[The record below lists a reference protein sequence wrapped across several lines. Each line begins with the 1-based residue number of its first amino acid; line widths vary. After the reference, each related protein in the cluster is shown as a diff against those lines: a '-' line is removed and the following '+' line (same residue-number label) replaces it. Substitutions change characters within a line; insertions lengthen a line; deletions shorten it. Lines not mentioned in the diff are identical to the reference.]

1 MGALA
6 DSVVLAH
13 IAWSLIH
20 FLWQGALV
28 GLVYLGV
35 RRALRNATP
44 QTRYLLALGT
54 LLVLMLLPLCTF
66 LWLGGSHVDNTGARL
81 ALPTQVLVMS
91 AASAP
96 LGLAVPPVQQAIPY
110 LSWVV
115 WFWLAGVACMGAR
128 ACWGWTQAAKLRPV
142 MISAPHPWQAL
153 LNALQ
158 EKMRMQ
164 RAIQLLASARVQAPL
179 VIGWLKPVILIPP
192 SAVIGLDWRQAE
204 MILAHE
210 LAHIRRHDY
219 LFNLLQI
226 MVEAL
231 LFYHPVVHW
240 ISRDAR
246 NEREFCCDDAVM
258 QTCGDR
264 LSYIKALA
272 ELAQHR
278 LHASAALAASGGA
291 LWHRAYRIAYR
302 IEPIGR
308 LPVWTALLALLAAVS
323 ATALLVHPQR
333 TAEHI
338 VMHTSAVA
346 RPMAV
351 AGAPVPVVRN
361 LQVVALKDSA
371 LRVVL
376 PPTRIAPSAS
386 GVQFAFA
393 SAIALSSQS
402 VTPLATA
409 LPMQLAAVSVP
420 AAPAITVVAPHP
432 LPQPEYPYAAL
443 RDGLGGTVQV
453 SFRVGAS
460 GQVADIRTQM
470 ISGPAILASTARA
483 ALENWQF
490 QPVRINGKTVMPQV
504 NLEFVFS
511 ADPDSKAAGNC
522 SMVTGS
528 HVCHSFR
535 ISLRNVTSGVPDG
548 GSEVMGEQSQRVKL
562 AVVENAQGTFC
573 RPQDSCF
580 FAASR
585 PGRNHEQRIRDEFRM
600 LSQGF
605 IPAGG
610 SF

>member
-1 MGALA
+1 MGVPAE
-6 DSVVLAH
+6 SVILQH
-13 IAWSLIH
+13 LAWSLIH
-20 FLWQGALV
+20 ALWQGALV

-35 RRALRNATP
+35 RRALRNAKP
-44 QTRYLLALGT
+44 QARYLLALGT

-66 LWLGGSHVDNTGARL
+66 LWLGGSHMDNTAARL
-81 ALPTQVLVMS
+81 ALPNQVFEIS

-96 LGLAVPPVQQAIPY
+96 SGLAIPPAQQAIPY

-115 WFWLAGVACMGAR
+115 WLWLAGVVCMCAR
-128 ACWGWTQAAKLRPV
+128 ALRGWMQAANLRPV
-142 MISAPHPWQAL
+142 ATSAPHPWQAL

-158 EKMRMQ
+158 EKMQIQ
-164 RAIQLLASARVQAPL
+164 RAIQLLASARVQTPL

-246 NEREFCCDDAVM
+246 TEREFCCDDAVM

-291 LWHRAYRIAYR
+291 LWHRAYRLAYR

-308 LPVWTALLALLAAVS
+308 LPVWTALLVLLAAVS

-333 TAEHI
+333 TTEHI

-351 AGAPVPVVRN
+351 AAPVPAIKKLPVSTV
-361 LQVVALKDSA
+361 QVATQRAVP
-371 LRVVL
+371 
-376 PPTRIAPSAS
+376 PPTRIAPPAARVPLTLAS
-386 GVQFAFA
+386 V
-393 SAIALSSQS
+393 ITLPSQAA
-402 VTPLATA
+402 TPLATV
-409 LPMQLAAVSVP
+409 LPTQLEAVSVP
-420 AAPAITVVAPHP
+420 AASDITVVAPHP

-443 RDGLGGTVQV
+443 RDGLGGTVRA
-453 SFRVGAS
+453 SFRVGTD
-460 GQVADIRTQM
+460 GQLADIRTMM
-470 ISGPAILASTARA
+470 ISGPAVLASAARA

-490 QPVRINGKTVMPQV
+490 KPVQINGKALSPQV

-511 ADPDSKAAGNC
+511 ADPDPRAAGNC
-522 SMVTGS
+522 TMVTGT
-528 HVCHSFR
+528 HVCHRYR
-535 ISLRNVTSGVPDG
+535 ISLENIAPGESDGSSGVLAD
-548 GSEVMGEQSQRVKL
+548 QSQPVKL
-562 AVVENAQGTFC
+562 AVVENAQGTLC
-573 RPQDSCF
+573 RPQDACF

-585 PGRNHEQRIRDEFRM
+585 SGRDHEQRIRDEFRM

-605 IPAGG
+605 IPVGG

>member
-1 MGALA
+1 MGGPA
-6 DSVVLAH
+6 DSVMLQH
-13 IAWSLIH
+13 LAWSLIH
-20 FLWQGALV
+20 LLWQGALV
-28 GLVYLGV
+28 GLVYWCV
-35 RRALRNATP
+35 RHALRNAKP
-44 QTRYLLALGT
+44 QARYLLALGT
-54 LLVLMLLPLCTF
+54 LLALTLLPLCTF
-66 LWLGGSHVDNTGARL
+66 FWLGGWQASNTGAQI
-81 ALPTQVLVMS
+81 ALPIQGFVIS

-96 LGLAVPPVQQAIPY
+96 AGLAVAPAQQAFPY

-115 WFWLAGVACMGAR
+115 WLWLAGVACMGAR
-128 ACWGWTQAAKLRPV
+128 AFRGWTQAANLRPQPT
-142 MISAPHPWQAL
+142 SAPHPWQAL
-153 LNALQ
+153 LSALQ
-158 EKMRMQ
+158 QKMQMQ

-226 MVEAL
+226 TVEAL

-246 NEREFCCDDAVM
+246 NEREFCCDDIVM

-272 ELAQHR
+272 ELEQHR

-291 LWHRAYRIAYR
+291 LWHRAYRLAYR
-302 IEPIGR
+302 IEPIGQ
-308 LPVWTALLALLAAVS
+308 LPVWSALLALLAAVL
-323 ATALLVHPQR
+323 AAALLVHPQR
-333 TAEHI
+333 TAEQT
-338 VMHTSAVA
+338 VMHASAVVH
-346 RPMAV
+346 PVAV
-351 AGAPVPVVRN
+351 ATVPVPAIRKLPVSAVR
-361 LQVVALKDSA
+361 VAA
-371 LRVVL
+371 LRAVL
-376 PPTRIAPSAS
+376 PPTRIAPSAPDL
-386 GVQFAFA
+386 QFALA
-393 SAIALSSQS
+393 SAIALPPQT
-402 VTPLATA
+402 VTPPAAA
-409 LPMQLAAVSVP
+409 LPTQLAEVSAP
-420 AAPAITVVAPHP
+420 PAPAILVVARYP

-443 RDGLGGTVQV
+443 RDGLGGTVRI
-453 SFRVGAS
+453 SFRVGTG

-470 ISGPAILASTARA
+470 ISGPAILASAARA

-490 QPVRINGKTVMPQV
+490 QPVQINGKTVTPQI

-511 ADPDSKAAGNC
+511 ANPETKPAGDC
-522 SMVTGS
+522 ALVTGS
-528 HVCHSFR
+528 RVCHSYR
-535 ISLRNVTSGVPDG
+535 ISLHNVQPAEADVPTAQNRPV
-548 GSEVMGEQSQRVKL
+548 EL
-562 AVVENAQGTFC
+562 TVVQNTKGAAIC

-580 FAASR
+580 FATSR
-585 PGRNHEQRIRDEFRM
+585 PGRDHEQRIRDEFRM